1 MLLGPKVVA
10 SAIDTPSNMLIGGSI
25 VAEFVRR
32 HSIARPQKTPNRR
45 KHLSDISYKT
55 YTLSYFVTNVV
66 HHTAHFLFRPRG
78 LHVNFLGRLRQTEG
92 GNDAIGLF

>member
-32 HSIARPQKTPNRR
+32 HSIARPRKPPNRR
-45 KHLSDISYKT
+45 KHLSDISYT
-55 YTLSYFVTNVV
+55 SRVIACFVTNVV
-66 HHTAHFLFRPRG
+66 HHTAYFYLG
-78 LHVNFLGRLRQTEG
+78 LHVNFLGRLPQTEG